1 MAGVKTQ
8 GGKTQGARREQ
19 GSGASRP
26 DVAGMGNFW
35 PKEGANP
42 YVWGN
47 TMNFVFPILCLA
59 AAGFAGYLLEPSL
72 RPTLTGKPAVAAKA
86 AVPAVVAEPPPPSV
100 DPVPAAPAPVPVT
113 PAPAPVVETPAP
125 APEPMPEPEPAPEPA
140 PVEPPVAA
148 VLGAE
153 EIVKLIQDSIR
164 SKQIKEFGFDDVLT
178 WKAGD
183 EEEVDGVKY
192 QTGIVTYKAATI
204 LGVKTI
210 PAKALI
216 QGGKV
221 AKWIWPNTKTEIK

>member
-1 MAGVKTQ
+1 
-8 GGKTQGARREQ
+8 
-19 GSGASRP
+19 
-26 DVAGMGNFW
+26 
-35 PKEGANP
+35 
-42 YVWGN
+42 
-47 TMNFVFPILCLA
+47 MNFVFPILCLA

-72 RPTLTGKPAVAAKA
+72 RPTLTGKPTVAAKPA
-86 AVPAVVAEPPPPSV
+86 APAVVAEPPPPPV
-100 DPVPAAPAPVPVT
+100 DPVPAAPAPVPET

-125 APEPMPEPEPAPEPA
+125 EPMPEPAPEPAREPA

-148 VLGAE
+148 VLGPD

-178 WKAGD
+178 WKAGE

-192 QTGIVTYKAATI
+192 QTGVVTYKAATI